1 MELRDLTRSTR
12 WIRRLLLANIALSAV
27 AWLSGMVE
35 YGLLTDLD
43 NQVFASHAQALDAA
57 TANAMRQ
64 GTVGLLQI
72 GLFIALIVMIGRWI
86 YFANR
91 NANALTAENLRYSPA
106 WAVGCYF
113 VPIVNLW
120 KPYQAMKEIWQA
132 SAVPDAWQTARVPA
146 VLHWWWLFWLLA
158 CVLGNAAYQLG
169 QRAET
174 LPALMQANLVMQ
186 VADLMDIPLCI
197 AGLILI
203 QRIAG
208 LQQARMP
215 ARTRGAPGIV

>member
-1 MELRDLTRSTR
+1 M
-12 WIRRLLLANIALSAV
+12 
-27 AWLSGMVE
+27 
-35 YGLLTDLD
+35 
-43 NQVFASHAQALDAA
+43 
-57 TANAMRQ
+57 
-64 GTVGLLQI
+64 
-72 GLFIALIVMIGRWI
+72 
-86 YFANR
+86 
-91 NANALTAENLRYSPA
+91 
-106 WAVGCYF
+106 
-113 VPIVNLW
+113 
-120 KPYQAMKEIWQA
+120 
-132 SAVPDAWQTARVPA
+132 PDAWQTARVPA

-215 ARTRGAPGIV
+215 AGTRDASGIA